1 MGRNRARVKS
11 AALLAGIVI
20 GLILAPFIIYM
31 YVGFGRVPVSAFD
44 PELPFE
50 SSLAAKAVRARISRE
65 MPATSPMP
73 ATETNLQAGAQV
85 YRNNC
90 AMCHGL
96 PGENPPALTIGMY
109 PPPPQ
114 LFHGKG
120 VTEDPVGETYWK
132 VENGI
137 RLTGMPGFR
146 ETLSTD
152 QMWEVTL
159 LVWQADKL
167 PPSVLEILQAKNA
180 TQNVTSPQ
188 SAPGAKH

>member
-1 MGRNRARVKS
+1 
-11 AALLAGIVI
+11 
-20 GLILAPFIIYM
+20 
-31 YVGFGRVPVSAFD
+31 
-44 PELPFE
+44 
-50 SSLAAKAVRARISRE
+50 
-65 MPATSPMP
+65 
-73 ATETNLQAGAQV
+73 V

-90 AMCHGL
+90 AVCHGL
-96 PGENPPALTIGMY
+96 PGANPPAMTVGMY

-120 VTEDPVGETYWK
+120 VTDDPVGVTYWK
-132 VENGI
+132 IENGI

-167 PPSVLEILQAKNA
+167 PPSVLEILQAPEASKTA
-180 TQNVTSPQ
+180 AAPQ
-188 SAPGAKH
+188 SAPAKKR

>member
-1 MGRNRARVKS
+1 MKS
-11 AALLAGIVI
+11 SSLLVGVVI
-20 GLILAPFIIYM
+20 GLVLTPFILYL
-31 YVGFGRVPVSAFD
+31 YVAFGRVPVSAFD

-50 SSLAAKAVRARISRE
+50 SVIAAKAVRARISRE

-96 PGENPPALTIGMY
+96 PEENPPAMTVGMY

-120 VTEDPVGETYWK
+120 VTDDPVGETYWK
-132 VENGI
+132 IENGI

-146 ETLSTD
+146 ETLSD
-152 QMWEVTL
+152 EQMWEVTL

-167 PPSVLEILQAKNA
+167 PPSVIEILNEKNA
-180 TQNVTSPQ
+180 TG
-188 SAPGAKH
+188 APALRGTPAQKH

>member
-1 MGRNRARVKS
+1 MKS
-11 AALLAGIVI
+11 ASLLAGIVI
-20 GLILAPFIIYM
+20 GLVLAPFILYIY
-31 YVGFGRVPVSAFD
+31 VAFGHVPVSAFD
-44 PELPFE
+44 PQLPFE
-50 SSLAAKAVRARISRE
+50 STIAGKAVHARISRE

-73 ATETNLQAGAQV
+73 ATETNLQAGARV
-85 YRNNC
+85 YRNSC

-96 PGENPPALTIGMY
+96 PGENPPALTVGMY

-120 VTEDPVGETYWK
+120 VTDDPVGETYWK
-132 VENGI
+132 IENGI

-146 ETLSTD
+146 ETLSDD

-167 PPSVLEILQAKNA
+167 PPSVLEILEAKDIRQNA
-180 TQNVTSPQ
+180 APQ
-188 SAPGAKH
+188 H